1 MKLSK
6 AKVGIPLLPV
16 PDSGPYQLEPARC
29 KTKLTPEEA
38 IEQFPYTPDDQS
50 QTFVGQQKF
59 DGIRYLW
66 QIRPGYVKKNFLT
79 SRRISKVTGKFVQK
93 EDKMP
98 VFRDVHLPLLKGCVF
113 DGEIAG
119 GNLSSDTQHE
129 MSEGRGT
136 YHVWDIL
143 IDRGRDIRKLPLW
156 ARQEI
161 LVDRLGRELPS
172 EIAERVEI
180 VESYADLVSLNESMQ
195 ESDAEGFVVKK
206 LDAPYGEGWIK
217 VPYDGFLEDCV
228 IIGYEPSLE
237 GKYANKGWIG
247 AITVGQWVPQ
257 WFANTL
263 KTKPVKLTKSGLA
276 LIEVGTCSGFNDKI
290 REKLSNPVEQAR
302 HKYLAIEIKYKMR
315 FEKTGRFRHIR
326 FSRFRHDKNASECI
340 WTPKKPVK

>member
-1 MKLSK
+1 MKLPK
-6 AKVGIPLLPV
+6 AKVGIPVLPV

-29 KTKLTPEEA
+29 KTKLTPDEA
-38 IEQFPYTPDDQS
+38 IERFPASPDDPDTS
-50 QTFVGQQKF
+50 YTGQKKF

-66 QIRPGYVKKNFLT
+66 QIRPGKTTHNFLT
-79 SRRISKVTGKFVQK
+79 SRRISKTTGKFVQK

-98 VFRDVHLPLLKGCVF
+98 AFRDVHFREAQGCVF
-113 DGEIAG
+113 DGEVTG

-129 MSEGRGT
+129 MSEGRGH
-136 YHVWDIL
+136 YNVWDIL
-143 IDRGRDIRKLPLW
+143 VDKGRDVRDLPYW
-156 ARQEI
+156 ARWEI
-161 LVDRLGRELPS
+161 LTDRMQHVPD
-172 EIAERVEI
+172 EIADRV
-180 VESYADLVSLNESMQ
+180 DLVEWYHDLESLNKEMQ

-263 KTKPVKLTKSGLA
+263 KTKPIKLTKSGLA

-302 HKYLAIEIKYKMR
+302 YKYLAIEIKYKMR